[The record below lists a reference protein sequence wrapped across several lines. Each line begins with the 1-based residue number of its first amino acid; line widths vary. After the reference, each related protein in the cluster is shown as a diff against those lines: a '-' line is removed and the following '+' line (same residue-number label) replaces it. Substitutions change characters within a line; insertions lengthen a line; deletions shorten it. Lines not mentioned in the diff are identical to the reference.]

1 MCLRPG
7 AVFIY
12 RRPGDEKW
20 TTKYYGDTCRDEAL
34 RQGLDI
40 DVLTATAHGLDAKW
54 SVVPCGQCI
63 ECRLQRSRVWANRCM
78 MEMADF
84 PPVDGVCRNWFVTL
98 TYAPGHT
105 DELRSSRDGV
115 TLSLHVPDGKKKDHL
130 QMFNNAVRQRW
141 KRDFGHE
148 GIRFYSCG
156 EYGDQNAR
164 PHYHEILFNLP
175 IDPDKLE
182 YLFSNKFGHRYYTYQ
197 PLSEAWSDKGF
208 VVISEASWD
217 NAAYT
222 ARYIMKKQLGKG
234 AEVYD
239 EIGIRSPFV
248 RMSLKPG
255 IGFCAFKGYESYC
268 DIDDQTGELRF
279 KKHMILPNASD
290 GVEPSVSHPR
300 YFDKLMERENPD
312 FMAAVKEWRQKSA
325 DIAYQNRRKL
335 LGMSDRDLFEARAEA
350 MTKQQIG
357 MHRNFLDQI

>member
-54 SVVPCGQCI
+54 SVVPCGQCV

-105 DELRSSRDGV
+105 DDLRSSKDGA
-115 TLSLHVPDGKKKDHL
+115 TLSLHVPEGKKKDHL

-175 IDPDKLE
+175 IDPGKLE
-182 YLFSNKFGHRYYTYQ
+182 YLFSNKFGHKYYNYQ

-239 EIGIRSPFV
+239 DIGIRSPFV

-279 KKHMILPNASD
+279 KKHIVLSNASE

-357 MHRNFLDQI
+357 MHRNFIEQI